1 MELNSQLTMVLAVSL
16 SMMQHLILL
25 LIQTSIPISSLLQFS
40 QRVPFLQMQLVQH
53 MLLNYGVLVRKHGV
67 MQVLQQ

>member
-1 MELNSQLTMVLAVSL
+1 MELNLQLTMVLAVSL
-16 SMMQHLILL
+16 SAIQLLILL
-25 LIQTSIPISSLLQFS
+25 PIQTSIPISSLLQFS

-53 MLLNYGVLVRKHGV
+53 MLLNYGVPVQKHGA

>member
-1 MELNSQLTMVLAVSL
+1 MELNLQLTMVLAVSL
-16 SMMQHLILL
+16 SMIQLLILL
-25 LIQTSIPISSLLQFS
+25 LIQTSIPISLSLQFS

-53 MLLNYGVLVRKHGV
+53 MLLNYGVMQEHGA